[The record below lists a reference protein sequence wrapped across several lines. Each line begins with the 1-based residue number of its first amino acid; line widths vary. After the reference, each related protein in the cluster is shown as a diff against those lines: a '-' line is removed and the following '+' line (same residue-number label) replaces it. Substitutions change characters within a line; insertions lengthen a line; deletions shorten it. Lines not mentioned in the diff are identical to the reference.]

1 VGTHPIQP
9 SYVGI
14 PSFFQAP
21 VIEPG
26 RIQEGMTVVAGVP
39 IDQGIIVVKP
49 GARFGPRAIREA
61 SSIPRAMFA
70 AATDHTTVDVDTH
83 VALRLR
89 DDPKIVDIGDFD
101 IDPTDI
107 MRTTRAVVDGVAGIV
122 KRGGF
127 PVVLGGD
134 HYIAYPCFEG
144 FVNGMLE
151 RKSNPRLGYLHVDTH
166 PDFRD
171 EYGPIGGKYNHAT
184 AARRISEN
192 AAVSYKNMAWVGLNG
207 FVMDAG
213 IYRMFATHRLK
224 MLSARTIRERGAKE
238 VVREAMETVASD
250 ADAVYVT
257 IDIDVVTNSEAR
269 GTGATVFQGIQAE
282 EFLQLMEVL
291 GSYDIIKSIDLCEV
305 SPPLDPSGATADLA
319 VAGLMTILERRLFD
333 RVTL

>member
-1 VGTHPIQP
+1 MGTHPIKP

-26 RIQEGMTVVAGVP
+26 QIREGMTVVAGVP

-61 SSIPRAMFA
+61 STIPRAFFA
-70 AATDHTTVDVDTH
+70 AAVEHTVVDVDTH
-83 VALRLR
+83 LALRLR
-89 DDPKIVDIGDFD
+89 DAPNIVDLGDFD

-107 MRTTRAVVDGVAGIV
+107 MKTTRAVVDGVAEIV
-122 KRGGF
+122 TRGGF

-144 FVNGMLE
+144 FVRGSVE

-171 EYGPIGGKYNHAT
+171 AYGPVGGKYNHAT

-192 AAVSYKNMAWVGLNG
+192 KAISYKNMAWVGLNG

-213 IYRMFATHRLK
+213 VYRMFSNHHLK
-224 MLSARTIRERGAKE
+224 MLSAKVVRERGAKGG
-238 VVREAMETVASD
+238 TVQPEPAS
-250 ADAVYVT
+250 
-257 IDIDVVTNSEAR
+257 
-269 GTGATVFQGIQAE
+269 
-282 EFLQLMEVL
+282 
-291 GSYDIIKSIDLCEV
+291 
-305 SPPLDPSGATADLA
+305 P
-319 VAGLMTILERRLFD
+319 
-333 RVTL
+333 